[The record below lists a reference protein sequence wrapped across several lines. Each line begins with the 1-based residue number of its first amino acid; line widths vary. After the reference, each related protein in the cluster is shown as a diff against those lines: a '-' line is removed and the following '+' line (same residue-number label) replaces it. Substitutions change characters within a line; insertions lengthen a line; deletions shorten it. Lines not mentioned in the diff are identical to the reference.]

1 MPKKS
6 IILFFLCSFCF
17 TIFNLV
23 IFYPIFTS
31 NNITISFAIH
41 PFNICD
47 KYPAFWHFFKIF
59 YILALVVA
67 NCSISYMLI
76 KNLIHLPTPSL
87 EQTHP
92 QLNSNL
98 CLTIGYSQNQNQDII
113 LPDKSLYQNI
123 LITGTIGSGKTSS
136 AIYPFSEQLIKYQNN
151 NSSKKLGILCLD
163 VKGNFYEQIKF
174 YAKKYNRL
182 KDLIIIG
189 LNSNETYNPLDK
201 PNLNPLVLA
210 NRLKTIL
217 TLLSPNNSESF
228 WLDKAE

>member
-6 IILFFLCSFCF
+6 IILFFLTSFCF
-17 TIFNLV
+17 TIFNLA

-31 NNITISFAIH
+31 NNIIISFAIH

-47 KYPAFWHFFKIF
+47 KYPEFWHFFKIF
-59 YILALVVA
+59 YILTLVIA

-76 KNLIHLPTPSL
+76 KNIVYLPIQNMT
-87 EQTHP
+87 QVHQ
-92 QLNSNL
+92 QLVSNL
-98 CLTIGYSQNQNQDII
+98 YLTIGYSKTQNQDII
-113 LPDKSLYQNI
+113 LPAKSLYQNI

-151 NSSKKLGILCLD
+151 NPSRKLGILYLD
-163 VKGNFYEQIKF
+163 VKGNFYEQIRF

-189 LNSNETYNPLDK
+189 LNSNETYNPLD
-201 PNLNPLVLA
+201 NL
-210 NRLKTIL
+210 I
-217 TLLSPNNSESF
+217 
-228 WLDKAE
+228 